1 MASLDE
7 FARAQA
13 ILVELDRTGRV
24 LVAALSDRFG
34 VSAVTV
40 RKDLDALERRS
51 MLRRVR
57 GGAVSTGKAD
67 EGAFEMR
74 MRHSVRAKRAI
85 AQAVAPLVRHGDVIA
100 MDSSTTC
107 FYLARELLDRRNIVV
122 VTNGVRTAELLMEQS
137 SAMVLMP
144 GGVLRRSA
152 ESMVGPIGDVLSG
165 RGRIDKG
172 FFGLMGL
179 STSHGLLDIVVEEA
193 QTKQFMA
200 KACNQIFGLFDSSK
214 VGRFGVHSFAAA
226 ETLTGLYTDDAVDG
240 ALIEEWAAAGV
251 PVSTVAVDS
260 AVVDLPAS
268 RRASGF
274 GAGQRS

>member
-1 MASLDE
+1 VASLDE

-122 VTNGVRTAELLMEQS
+122 VTNGLRTAELLMEQS